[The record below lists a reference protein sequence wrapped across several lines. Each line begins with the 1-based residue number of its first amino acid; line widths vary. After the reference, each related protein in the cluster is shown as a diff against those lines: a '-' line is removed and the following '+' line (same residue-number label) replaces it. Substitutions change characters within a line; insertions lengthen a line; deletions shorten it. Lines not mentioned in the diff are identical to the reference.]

1 MRLPLR
7 SDEKVDSKLP
17 VDAKDM
23 PLPKTTD
30 PFDFR
35 LQMAASVPRLTRI
48 VLTGQ
53 DMVEPD
59 PASSAP
65 IPRWVDPLR
74 VSKCPPTMTLPAP
87 AGTVRVRT
95 SASADGAHAVT
106 APLDALTE
114 ASRDRAWLPT
124 TVNAPTRYRVDPDTS
139 RSLTWAL
146 TLALKPLM
154 TAPVVA
160 FNAATRLR
168 VVPLTEVKSP
178 AT

>member
-1 MRLPLR
+1 M
-7 SDEKVDSKLP
+7 P
-17 VDAKDM
+17 VW
-23 PLPKTTD
+23 
-30 PFDFR
+30 
-35 LQMAASVPRLTRI
+35 
-48 VLTGQ
+48 
-53 DMVEPD
+53 VE
-59 PASSAP
+59 
-65 IPRWVDPLR
+65 PLR
-74 VSKCPPTMTLPAP
+74 VSKWPPTTTLPVP

-95 SASADGAHAVT
+95 SPLEEGAHAVT

-114 ASRDRAWLPT
+114 ARRERAWLPT

-160 FNAATRLR
+160 LSAATRLR